1 MLHIAARQ
9 GHEAVVK
16 RLLAA
21 PNVDVNKAIEKT
33 RGYTPLHLAVVMGNP
48 AVVSALLAAP
58 DVEVNAAADGGYTPL
73 HLAAAGVNNLV
84 QFKIHIFI

>member
-1 MLHIAARQ
+1 MPLHIAARQ

-33 RGYTPLHLAVVMGNP
+33 RGYTPLHLA
-48 AVVSALLAAP
+48 
-58 DVEVNAAADGGYTPL
+58 
-73 HLAAAGVNNLV
+73 AAGVNNLV